1 MSDLRKIRNLTV
13 IGLVLIRRS
22 EIIEEYC
29 VHAQVLFERKLDFDF
44 WNVFFFFL
52 VLSDI
57 V

>member
-29 VHAQVLFERKLDFDF
+29 VHAQVIFERKLDFDF
-44 WNVFFFFL
+44 WNVVFFFEF
-52 VLSDI
+52 
-57 V
+57 